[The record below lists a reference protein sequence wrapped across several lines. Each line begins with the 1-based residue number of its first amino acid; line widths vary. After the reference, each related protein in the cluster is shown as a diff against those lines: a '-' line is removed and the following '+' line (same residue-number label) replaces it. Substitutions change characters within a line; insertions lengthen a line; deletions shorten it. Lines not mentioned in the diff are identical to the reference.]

1 MNATITVHE
10 TSRSLTYR
18 VAIFAYGIAAYLI
31 GVNALLALMLIM
43 LGVFHFT
50 GGPAGQLGL
59 GAGLALDILLL
70 AAFALQ
76 HSVMA
81 RTRFKARWTRIIPA
95 AAERSTYV
103 LATGLALA
111 PLLVF
116 WQPMPA
122 IIWSVDE
129 PILRWLLFGTAL
141 AGWAYMNAA
150 SFAINHF
157 ELFGLQQV
165 YQVLRGRPQT
175 SAPFKEQWM
184 YRFDRHPIM
193 TGILIGIWVTPT
205 MTLDHLLFAVGSTL
219 YVWIGVHF
227 EERSLQRQW
236 GDVYEEYRE
245 RVGTILPTFTS
256 RRSKPALVAAL
267 TSTHTEDSL

>member
-1 MNATITVHE
+1 MNPAGSATEVETMNATVTVQE
-10 TSRSLTYR
+10 TSRSLIYR
-18 VAIFAYGIAAYLI
+18 VAVFAYGIAAYVI
-31 GVNALLALMLIM
+31 GVGALLALMLIM
-43 LGVFHFT
+43 LGGFHFT

-59 GAGLALDILLL
+59 GAGLALDFLLL

-122 IIWSVDE
+122 IIWSVDA
-129 PILRWLLFGTAL
+129 PMLRWLLFGTAL
-141 AGWAYMNAA
+141 AGWAYLNAA

-157 ELFGLQQV
+157 GLFGLQQV
-165 YQVLRGRPQT
+165 YQVLCGRPMT
-175 SAPFKEQWM
+175 SASFQERWT

-205 MTLDHLLFAVGSTL
+205 MTLDHLLFAAGSTI

-236 GDVYEEYRE
+236 GDVYEGYRE
-245 RVGTILPTFTS
+245 RVGTIVPTFT
-256 RRSKPALVAAL
+256 RRP
-267 TSTHTEDSL
+267 TSTVKK